1 MSPEEREA
9 LHANEVGDQIS
20 SETQRAIETAKDAAK
35 GTLRAGKAGYRAGK
49 TIGEKGLKDGV
60 KSMAKDKV
68 NGMAPTRAAKATV
81 ELSKLVKQK
90 GAKAGAKAVAKG
102 AAKAA
107 ANMAKAAV
115 KKVLIKLLL
124 PGILIAI
131 LFIIIFANTPA
142 MILSGIGIDSAGEQ
156 EKLSSNIG
164 LIEDAH
170 NKDIVSIIEYLFTTA
185 RNWYYE
191 KKEGEITVKETDQEV
206 TQEELDKLAAAG
218 DYDGVLSFYV
228 EVTQRYLDMSYEDTV
243 SAITNYANGCAIGNT
258 KTSVYDAEKTIETI
272 EGNPFTDTDYAN
284 IIAVYSTTDD
294 YDTALLSRYKDKL
307 RNAEGACQYNP
318 DNPKPKFL
326 LYSLE
331 RKSKTETVTEEASE
345 DTSQT
350 EQKKEGTKKSPK
362 TDKKKTTE
370 EDTEAPEPTTYEKTT
385 YWDEV
390 TLIPFSVSDTFEIF
404 EVDPTATYEKSL
416 PDSDNLNDENGKAAS
431 EINYEEAYSEYYTT
445 LKNKLD
451 ELGYISGGDCVSWGN
466 YGTVLSEKQIK
477 KYLDGLPAGT
487 SGNRK
492 QIIKVALDAV
502 GRIPYNN
509 TGTRSWPKYGVNPN
523 WGKPSSCKKHPY
535 VGIDCSG
542 FVQWVYRNALCDSKG
557 KNPDPSYNGMGTTGI
572 ITGYSNKYLKKIDK
586 SELKP
591 GDLGTIFVGPSS
603 DGKWNHTGIYLGNN
617 LWIHCNGTKGTVIIT
632 EFKDFHCYYRVTSS
646 AIEKDNYLTEDIY
659 LPYMVRAWT
668 TNTAHVTDDEL
679 TVIATTLNG
688 EFGSDEGFR
697 ACAEAVYHYSKYNK
711 KSMFQTVQLR
721 NSPTKYYLEA
731 YYKLYVEHSWS
742 TKDKA
747 PTSKKYEILDEVMNG
762 DLKYFPN
769 SKYPYPVMYFF
780 AIPNSEVGN
789 ERNYLAGW
797 NKDAV
802 FVTHIKSVKTT
813 VYYYYVPKKET
824 IYKGYR

>member
-1 MSPEEREA
+1 MNPEEREA

-20 SETQRAIETAKDAAK
+20 NETQRAIETAKDVAK

-49 TIGEKGLKDGV
+49 TISEKGLKDGV
-60 KSMAKDKV
+60 KSMTKDKV
-68 NGMAPTRAAKATV
+68 NGMAPVKAAKATV

-156 EKLSSNIG
+156 EKLNSNIG

-243 SAITNYANGCAIGNT
+243 SAITDYANGCAIGNT

-350 EQKKEGTKKSPK
+350 EQKKEETKKSPK
-362 TDKKKTTE
+362 TDKKETTE

-416 PDSDNLNDENGKAAS
+416 PNSDNLNDENGKAAS

-523 WGKPSSCKKHPY
+523 WGKPSSTSQKHPY
-535 VGIDCSG
+535 VGLDCSG

-557 KNPDPSYNGMGTTGI
+557 NNPDSTYNGLGTTGI
-572 ITGYSNKYLKKIDK
+572 ITSSGNSRLKVITR
-586 SELKP
+586 SQLKP
-591 GDLGTIFVGPSS
+591 GDLGTRRTGGST
-603 DGKWNHTGIYLGNN
+603 DGNWNHVGIYLGDNT
-617 LWIHCNGTKGTVIIT
+617 WIHCSGGKGTVVVSEGYN
-632 EFKDFHCYYRVTSS
+632 EFHYYYRATSS
-646 AIEKDNYLTEDIY
+646 AIEKDNYLTDDIY

-668 TNTAHVTDDEL
+668 TNTAHVTDDEI
-679 TVIATTLNG
+679 TVIATTLHN
-688 EFGSDEGFR
+688 EFGRDDGFR
-697 ACAEAVYHYSKYNK
+697 ACAEAVYHYSKYNH
-711 KSMFQTVQLR
+711 KSMYEAVKLK
-721 NSPTKYYLEA
+721 NYLDA
-731 YYKLYVEHSWS
+731 YTRLYVTNEWDPS
-742 TKDKA
+742 KRRA
-747 PTSKKYEILDEVMNG
+747 TSKQYKILDEVMDG
-762 DLKYFPN
+762 DLRYFP
-769 SKYPYPVMYFF
+769 YGRYDYPVMYFNTTDVSMTGWR
-780 AIPNSEVGN
+780 AKGVIV
-789 ERNYLAGW
+789 ERITADNG
-797 NKDAV
+797 KTVV
-802 FVTHIKSVKTT
+802 FFYCKGVT
-813 VYYYYVPKKET
+813 
-824 IYKGYR
+824 YKGYH